1 MPFKYIVSKIRSLL
15 EKIKPVVNVVRDVF
29 ATVAEIILLPF
40 AILAIAE
47 LFVLSSIILSIR
59 GVVRFISSHMTHQ
72 GELV

>member
-1 MPFKYIVSKIRSLL
+1 MLFKSIVRKVRSLF
-15 EKIKPVVNVVRDVF
+15 EKTKPIINVVRDVF

>member
-1 MPFKYIVSKIRSLL
+1 MPIKYIARKIRSLL

-47 LFVLSSIILSIR
+47 LFVLSCIILSIR
-59 GVVRFISSHMTHQ
+59 GVVRFISSHTTAQ